1 MELPCV
7 CEEHLGAFDTD
18 SDIGSSA
25 FHFYNTATGAEE
37 LLTAC
42 KPTLD
47 GKLWP
52 TPVIGMI
59 SGFGSPWGLWPEHFC
74 CVTTVTYSL
83 CPNCSGP
90 IADLVCL
97 FVNTQVFLQ
106 DFISNWGGG
115 GGEYHES
122 SFPPLWTFQCCHGAT
137 RGWEGGGFYILFSA
151 NGPDEAWKV

>member
-47 GKLWP
+47 GKL
-52 TPVIGMI
+52 
-59 SGFGSPWGLWPEHFC
+59 
-74 CVTTVTYSL
+74 
-83 CPNCSGP
+83 
-90 IADLVCL
+90 
-97 FVNTQVFLQ
+97 
-106 DFISNWGGG
+106 
-115 GGEYHES
+115 
-122 SFPPLWTFQCCHGAT
+122 
-137 RGWEGGGFYILFSA
+137 
-151 NGPDEAWKV
+151 